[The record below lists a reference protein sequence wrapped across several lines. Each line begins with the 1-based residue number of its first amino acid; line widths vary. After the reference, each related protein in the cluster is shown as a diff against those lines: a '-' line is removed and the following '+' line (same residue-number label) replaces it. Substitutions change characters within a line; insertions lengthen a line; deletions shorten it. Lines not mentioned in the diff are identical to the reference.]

1 MRLSY
6 ARALYLV
13 IFVAAI
19 VFSLRP
25 SAAVDRTLDAWLSPV
40 RLFAE
45 LAAPFEWVRS
55 GRVEAAEQSLAARA
69 DEETAL
75 RRELHADEWRF
86 TLPQNAA
93 LAAGRRFVRG
103 DVVGR
108 DPASR
113 DVLEVHLESGD
124 VSGIER
130 GMPVIAGDAY
140 VGRVARFEPDRPG
153 PGRPDSGRPDSGQS
167 GVVWIELVTARGA
180 FVGARAE
187 VAATGRSG
195 ALVVG
200 GVAGSSANA
209 ARAYLAVHHPEDP
222 ELFEGRVTVD
232 ETWSR
237 FERFANE
244 SRGFELGFLER
255 DPTGAAA
262 VRPTLDYQ
270 NGLFHVAVVCPED
283 VARAP
288 ESAHVDELESGRW
301 VRARVL
307 SSRDPARAFGGVVLG
322 AGSSDGVQ
330 VGAAVVFGT
339 RLVGRVRSVAR
350 WSAKVDLLGS
360 RGFELGAVA
369 RVSSDERPL
378 ALGAIRSR
386 GEREPSGAC
395 RFDWLAPRPL
405 FGESGESSAA
415 IVFTGSGDRG
425 VPRGLLV
432 GRTALPARPGEAA
445 SFALEEFADGAELGE
460 LFVFVPDEVA
470 ADANDGKAGR

>member
-25 SAAVDRTLDAWLSPV
+25 SAAVDRALDAWLSPV
-40 RLFAE
+40 RVLAE
-45 LAAPFEWVRS
+45 LAAPFEWVRA
-55 GRVEAAEQSLAARA
+55 GRVAAAEQSLAARA

-86 TLPQNAA
+86 TLPQSAS
-93 LAAGRRFVRG
+93 LASGRRFVRG

-108 DPASR
+108 DPTSR

-124 VSGIER
+124 ASGIER

-153 PGRPDSGRPDSGQS
+153 
-167 GVVWIELVTARGA
+167 VVWIELVTARGA

-187 VAATGRSG
+187 VQATGRSG

-200 GVAGSSANA
+200 GVSGSSANA

-244 SRGFELGFLER
+244 ARGFELGFLER

-270 NGLFHVAVVCPED
+270 NGLFHVAVVCPEG
-283 VARAP
+283 VVRAP
-288 ESAHVDELESGRW
+288 ESAHADELESGRW

-307 SSRDPARAFGGVVLG
+307 SSRDPSRAFGGVVIG
-322 AGSSDGVQ
+322 AGASDGVQ
-330 VGAAVVFGT
+330 LGAAVVFGT
-339 RLVGRVRSVAR
+339 RLVGRVQSVSR

-386 GEREPSGAC
+386 GERDASGAC

-445 SFALEEFADGAELGE
+445 SFALEEFADGSELGE
-460 LFVFVPDEVA
+460 LFVFVPDDGAMVA
-470 ADANDGKAGR
+470 SDGKARR